1 MAVTNQLSSPQV
13 TINYLKWI
21 FFLML
26 LFQVSAVEQPQQLV
40 SHTPSHHSSSSQPK
54 KSEKTQ
60 QELLGC
66 GPEEFSCLDGSKC
79 IPSRWFCDTSVD
91 CLDGSD
97 EPSSCPEPTCQ
108 EGQFSCKLS
117 GKIVRKLLFYL

>member
-1 MAVTNQLSSPQV
+1 MAVTNQLFSPQV

-26 LFQVSAVEQPQQLV
+26 LFQVSAVEQPQHLV
-40 SHTPSHHSSSSQPK
+40 SHAPGHHSSQPK
-54 KSEKTQ
+54 KSETKQ
-60 QELLGC
+60 PEMLGC
-66 GPEEFSCLDGSKC
+66 EPGEFSCSDGSKC
-79 IPSRWFCDTSVD
+79 IPGRWFCDTSVD

-117 GKIVRKLLFYL
+117 GKIERKLLISL

>member
-40 SHTPSHHSSSSQPK
+40 SHTPSHHSSSTPK